1 MSIGSRNQFFLS
13 NVEVEFVAN
22 NYIKKIPEP
31 KNESTLHKKLDS
43 TIADARH
50 LNAIMIY
57 IVTLF
62 ATNYTS
68 SLHNKIPAVSVV

>member
-1 MSIGSRNQFFLS
+1 LEVAINFSSQT
-13 NVEVEFVAN
+13 VEVELVAN
-22 NYIKKIPEP
+22 DYIKIPGP
-31 KNESTLHKKLDS
+31 KNDSTLQKKLDS

-68 SLHNKIPAVSVV
+68 SLHNKVSAVSIV